1 MELKDSDL
9 LAWIQIGC
17 NSLTLQVPS
26 RILARNILYY
36 QSHTLAQWAASFGFD
51 AISINFPE
59 ADRPFRIPVSVIAN
73 IKNKDDSSM
82 SSIISAPG
90 LYLGEIK
97 IYTPEFLRTIAN
109 LFERKND
116 RFAVVRVSDNLQIA
130 VTAGMSGHLGS
141 IDLQPN
147 TRVKREE
154 YWFAEDLYEF
164 NRTWRR
170 DLSEDIPIEFT
181 YRALTNSVVSKEHW
195 SKFTTK
201 YRLIGDGSEHYHMA
215 EILAIE
221 PITAP
226 TKINF

>member
-1 MELKDSDL
+1 MELEDFDL
-9 LAWIQIGC
+9 LGWIQLGR
-17 NSLTLQVPS
+17 NSLTLQAPS
-26 RILARNILYY
+26 RTFARNILYY
-36 QSHTLAQWAASFGFD
+36 QSHTLARWAINFGFD
-51 AISINFPE
+51 AININFPE
-59 ADRPFRIPVSVIAN
+59 ADRPFRVPVSVIAN
-73 IKNKDDSSM
+73 LKNKENLNM
-82 SSIISAPG
+82 NNIISAPG

-97 IYTPEFLRTIAN
+97 VYTPDFLRTLAN
-109 LFERKND
+109 LFERRND

-141 IDLQPN
+141 VDLQPN

-154 YWFAEDLYEF
+154 YWFPEDLYEF
-164 NRTWRR
+164 NRTWMR
-170 DLSEDIPIEFT
+170 DLSEDTPIEFT

-201 YRLIGDGSEHYHMA
+201 YRLIGDGNEHYHMA

-226 TKINF
+226 TKVNY